1 MANKMRSKNPPE
13 KTASVPVISKRL
25 PDGGWGWF
33 VVFGSFMIHVVTDGV
48 TYSFGVLY
56 TEFLDVFKGSKGAT
70 AWIASLL
77 VGVTLCSGPIASI
90 FVNKYGCRL
99 VTIAGAILASIC
111 LMTSVFANSL
121 VTLYLTIGIGTG
133 LGFGMIYLPAIVSV
147 TCYFDKYRSLATGI
161 AVCGS
166 GLGTFIFAP
175 LVDFLVKGY
184 GWKVTVAV
192 ISGLVFM
199 CTLFGGLF
207 RPLNAATSAADED
220 GDEDGEIPALM
231 NGAATTTVVLN
242 IIEPPAAESQPLKN
256 GGGSVDAATR
266 SYDHIPNSDDD
277 DEWRGAGHDQTE
289 MSHDA
294 LLLSDGRRTSKGS
307 ATAAAAPNA
316 VADSTAASFGN
327 DLDRQSRFTLSQP
340 ELIAASGG
348 RNSCRLNTRQRN
360 EMCYA
365 SQNLKP
371 SANGGSGGIMY
382 QKDIFYSGSL
392 VNVNLNRR
400 RTISQSTNAG
410 AYATE
415 MTNTN
420 IESDQFSDGICCSA
434 DAKSTIKTL
443 LDFSLLKD
451 PVFIL
456 YTISNFLTSIGFN
469 IPYLYL
475 VPQAGMIGIASKH
488 SSYLLALLGIANTLG
503 RIILGF
509 ISDKPW
515 INRLMVY
522 NLCLTVCGIA
532 TMLSTYCTDILSLS
546 LYTIVFG
553 STIGAYVGL
562 TSVILVDLLG
572 LDKLTNAFGILLMFQ
587 GIASLVGPPIA
598 GWLFDITGSYNPA
611 FYLSGSNIAISGLML
626 FVIPYVQRQCER
638 KELEKMTA
646 VVNNN

>member
-13 KTASVPVISKRL
+13 KKTPSVPVISKRP

-56 TEFLDVFKGSKGAT
+56 TEFLDVFKESKGAT

-90 FVNKYGCRL
+90 FVNKYGCRV

-111 LMTSVFANSL
+111 LMASVFANSVL
-121 VTLYLTIGIGTG
+121 ILYITIGIGTG

-147 TCYFDKYRSLATGI
+147 TCYFDKFRSLATGI

-166 GLGTFIFAP
+166 GLGTFIFSP
-175 LVDFLVKGY
+175 LVDYLVKGY
-184 GWKVTVAV
+184 GWRITVAV
-192 ISGLVFM
+192 ISGLVM
-199 CTLFGGLF
+199 LCTLFGMLF
-207 RPLNAATSAADED
+207 RPLSGTASAADDD
-220 GDEDGEIPALM
+220 GDDDGERPALT

-242 IIEPPAAESQPLKN
+242 IIEPPATESQPLN
-256 GGGSVDAATR
+256 NGGGGSVDAANR
-266 SYDHIPNSDDD
+266 SYEHIPNSDDD
-277 DEWRGAGHDQTE
+277 DEWRGTGHDPAE
-289 MSHDA
+289 MSPDA
-294 LLLSDGRRTSKGS
+294 LLLSQDERARKDSETVASNG
-307 ATAAAAPNA
+307 AADA
-316 VADSTAASFGN
+316 SAASFGN
-327 DLDRQSRFTLSQP
+327 ELDRQSRFTLSQP
-340 ELIAASGG
+340 ELIAASAG
-348 RNSCRLNTRQRN
+348 RLSCRLSTRQRN
-360 EMCYA
+360 EVCYA

-371 SANGGSGGIMY
+371 SANGGSGIMY

-392 VNVNLNRR
+392 VNLNVNRR

-415 MTNTN
+415 MTNAI

-434 DAKSTIKTL
+434 DAKNTIKQM

-475 VPQAGMIGIASKH
+475 VPQAGIMGIPSKQ

-522 NLCLTVCGIA
+522 NLCLAVCGIA

-598 GWLFDITGSYNPA
+598 GWLFDITGSYNPG
-611 FYLSGSNIAISGLML
+611 FYLSGSNIAASGLML
-626 FVIPYVQRQCER
+626 FVIPYVQRRCER

>member
-1 MANKMRSKNPPE
+1 
-13 KTASVPVISKRL
+13 V
-25 PDGGWGWF
+25 
-33 VVFGSFMIHVVTDGV
+33 
-48 TYSFGVLY
+48 
-56 TEFLDVFKGSKGAT
+56 
-70 AWIASLL
+70 
-77 VGVTLCSGPIASI
+77 
-90 FVNKYGCRL
+90 
-99 VTIAGAILASIC
+99 
-111 LMTSVFANSL
+111 
-121 VTLYLTIGIGTG
+121 
-133 LGFGMIYLPAIVSV
+133 
-147 TCYFDKYRSLATGI
+147 
-161 AVCGS
+161 
-166 GLGTFIFAP
+166 
-175 LVDFLVKGY
+175 
-184 GWKVTVAV
+184 
-192 ISGLVFM
+192 
-199 CTLFGGLF
+199 
-207 RPLNAATSAADED
+207 
-220 GDEDGEIPALM
+220 
-231 NGAATTTVVLN
+231 
-242 IIEPPAAESQPLKN
+242 
-256 GGGSVDAATR
+256 
-266 SYDHIPNSDDD
+266 
-277 DEWRGAGHDQTE
+277 
-289 MSHDA
+289 
-294 LLLSDGRRTSKGS
+294 
-307 ATAAAAPNA
+307 
-316 VADSTAASFGN
+316 
-327 DLDRQSRFTLSQP
+327 
-340 ELIAASGG
+340 
-348 RNSCRLNTRQRN
+348 
-360 EMCYA
+360 CYA

-371 SANGGSGGIMY
+371 SANGGSGIMY

-392 VNVNLNRR
+392 VNLNVNRR

-410 AYATE
+410 NYATE
-415 MTNTN
+415 MTNAI

-434 DAKSTIKTL
+434 DAKNTIKQM

-475 VPQAGMIGIASKH
+475 VPQAGIIGIPSKQ

-522 NLCLTVCGIA
+522 NLCLAVCGIA

-598 GWLFDITGSYNPA
+598 GWLFDMTGSYNPG

-626 FVIPYVQRQCER
+626 FVIPYVQRRCER

-646 VVNNN
+646 GVNNN